1 MTHPFQ
7 APRHQPGRGVHAL
20 RLAAL
25 AGALLAASAAQA
37 VVSTTALPE
46 PDGSFHD
53 SSISYGNTGLV
64 FELLPRL
71 YVQGLG
77 SADTDALT
85 VAGRN
90 PALQYGFTVN
100 GDGSSLMTIEY
111 SLRNTSAVESFSQL
125 RFMLFANPDGGAN
138 FMDTVQETWG
148 AALPGDPARREG
160 RAPSATDGIL
170 SRIALGNSLS
180 ELPPAL
186 DAACTGAGCDAQ
198 VALQWDTAL
207 LGPGQTMR
215 VRVGLSDDGQTLSG
229 RFLRIQS
236 ASDAGTALTLSGNV
250 AAVPEPG
257 SLALMLAGLLGL
269 GFLAQRRRQ
278 AD

>member
-160 RAPSATDGIL
+160 RARPAPPMASSPASRWATACPSCPRHWTRPAPVPAATRRSPCSGTPPCSAPARRCVCGWACPTMVRRCRAASCAS
-170 SRIALGNSLS
+170 SR
-180 ELPPAL
+180 PAMP
-186 DAACTGAGCDAQ
+186 A
-198 VALQWDTAL
+198 
-207 LGPGQTMR
+207 PR
-215 VRVGLSDDGQTLSG
+215 
-229 RFLRIQS
+229 
-236 ASDAGTALTLSGNV
+236 
-250 AAVPEPG
+250 
-257 SLALMLAGLLGL
+257 
-269 GFLAQRRRQ
+269 
-278 AD
+278 